1 MIDRVVRDETLA
13 VHAGRTVDPQTGA
26 VCLPLNLSTT
36 FERDADGGFSRGYNY
51 VRDGN
56 PVRNAFERCMCEL
69 EGGAEAIAVPSG
81 MAAAFAV
88 LQTLAPGERI
98 VVAHDVYY
106 GLRELLRDYFP
117 RWGIETVFVDARDL
131 CALEEACTPATRI
144 VWIETPSNPLIE
156 VIDIARCASVAHAAG
171 ARLVCENTFASPA
184 LQQPFKHGAD
194 VVAHSVT
201 KYLSGH
207 SDVMAGVVVVRDD
220 RTLAERIRGF
230 ARAAGAVL
238 APFEAWLSLRG
249 IQTLALRMR
258 RHCENAQTVAE
269 HLHRHAAVSH
279 VLYPGLPNDPGHAIA
294 SKQMNGYGGMLAF
307 EIRGG
312 RQEAFALLGRLK
324 MIVRATSFGGVRT
337 LIEHRASIEDPH
349 SRAPESL
356 LRLSVGIE
364 HVDDIIGDLD
374 QALGT

>member
-1 MIDRVVRDETLA
+1 MHDETLA

-26 VCLPLNLSTT
+26 VSLPLNLSTT

-51 VRDGN
+51 IRDGN

-69 EGGAEAIAVPSG
+69 EGGADAIAVPSG

-98 VVAHDVYY
+98 VAAHDMYY
-106 GLRELLRDYFP
+106 GLRELLREHFP
-117 RWGIETVFVDARDL
+117 RRGIETVFVDARSVR
-131 CALEEACTPATRI
+131 ALEEACTSATRI
-144 VWIETPSNPLIE
+144 VWVETPSNPLIE
-156 VIDIARCASVAHAAG
+156 VIDIARCASVAHAVG

-184 LQQPFKHGAD
+184 VQQPFKHGAD
-194 VVAHSVT
+194 AVVHSVT

-207 SDVMAGVVVVRDD
+207 SDVMAGAVVVRDD
-220 RTLAERIRGF
+220 PGLSEKIRRF
-230 ARAAGAVL
+230 ARTAGAVL
-238 APFEAWLSLRG
+238 APFDAWLSLRG

-258 RHCENAQTVAE
+258 RHCENAQAIAE
-269 HLHRHAAVSH
+269 YLQGHVAVSRVH
-279 VLYPGLPNDPGHAIA
+279 YPGLVDDAGHAIA

-312 RQEAFALLGRLK
+312 REEAFAMLARLK
-324 MIVRATSFGGVRT
+324 MIVRATSLGGVHT
-337 LIEHRASIEDPH
+337 LIEHRASIEGPH

-374 QALGT
+374 QALRNL